1 MLSRLSSLS
10 KGPETRKQLGNE
22 FAQHWVLGS
31 PGARA
36 LVTGPGGGEGIQ
48 QGDGAAELAVG
59 SGDPGADVP
68 TILALFLVWL
78 RFPVH
83 FRCSRRLFETRG
95 HIVHVP
101 LIPVSVLQ
109 RRYKCF
115 HSADEK
121 AEAQES

>member
-59 SGDPGADVP
+59 SGDPRAAVP
-68 TILALFLVWL
+68 TILALFLVWYGSL
-78 RFPVH
+78 FTSAAPGA
-83 FRCSRRLFETRG
+83 CSKLGGTSCMF
-95 HIVHVP
+95 
-101 LIPVSVLQ
+101 L
-109 RRYKCF
+109 
-115 HSADEK
+115 
-121 AEAQES
+121 